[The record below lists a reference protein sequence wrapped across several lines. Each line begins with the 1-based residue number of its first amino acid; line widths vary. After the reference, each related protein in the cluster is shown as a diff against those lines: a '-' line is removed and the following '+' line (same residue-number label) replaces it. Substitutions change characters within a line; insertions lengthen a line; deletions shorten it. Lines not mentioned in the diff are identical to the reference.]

1 MFPLDGTE
9 YSDFDGDG
17 VGNNADTDDDND
29 GHADKDDAF
38 PFAVTEHSDND
49 GDGIGDNKDIDDD
62 NDGVSDNADTF
73 PFNAQEHQDTD
84 LDGIGDN
91 TDTDDD
97 GDGIPDESDPDAI
110 SLAPNTA
117 PQLAVPETLVFS
129 YMENGV
135 AKAEVTDAENNAT
148 AAGWSV
154 ISSPPSGDMVI
165 RDLHNGSV
173 DSSVKAA
180 QFNASVPGLYQIGI
194 KVTDGIDDTYGTFT
208 VEVTDSVP
216 AVPDVS
222 LMPE

>member
-1 MFPLDGTE
+1 
-9 YSDFDGDG
+9 
-17 VGNNADTDDDND
+17 
-29 GHADKDDAF
+29 
-38 PFAVTEHSDND
+38 
-49 GDGIGDNKDIDDD
+49 
-62 NDGVSDNADTF
+62 
-73 PFNAQEHQDTD
+73 
-84 LDGIGDN
+84 
-91 TDTDDD
+91 
-97 GDGIPDESDPDAI
+97 
-110 SLAPNTA
+110 
-117 PQLAVPETLVFS
+117 
-129 YMENGV
+129 MENGV

-165 RDLHNGSV
+165 RDLHNGSGDNP